1 MPILSR
7 HSPSDANFFTFFPSA
22 FCRTCYKA
30 EMEWPMI
37 IVLAILGLVML
48 AFIFE
53 LASPDLIAMGAFC
66 TLFVTGV
73 TPVGDLL
80 NVFTNPA
87 PITIACM
94 FIVTAAL
101 QKSGAIDDITHLL
114 SRHLPAPLR
123 IILLILT
130 LFVGVCS
137 AFVNNTPIVALF
149 LPVLLALARERGFA
163 ASKLLIPLS
172 YASIMG
178 GCCTLIGTSTNIIVN
193 GIAVE
198 MGYPAI
204 AFFELAW
211 IGLPFL
217 VIGVIYLSTISPWLL
232 PERQSLTAI
241 LSPED
246 RRQHLCQVLVSAD
259 SILIG
264 QMLTESPLVTRAKDY
279 RVLQVRR
286 DGRTL
291 LAPMDQIKIRKFDRF
306 LISASETHMVKGP
319 QGALQL
325 EPEVQDELGLQSLST
340 IQGSIIEG
348 VISPHSSLLGKSI
361 RDINFRQKYGM
372 LVLALHRHGQN
383 LAKNFLDE
391 KLEFGDTLLI
401 LGATSTFA
409 ELQESGDFMLLEDEL
424 PQNFRRPKAKWA
436 WLAIA
441 GVVFLAAAN
450 VLPIVAA
457 GLLAVLFVLA
467 TKCLDSEEAY
477 KSVDWQIIFLIY
489 GMLGIGQAMQN
500 TGTAELIANQAV
512 GLVQGIVPEVWLAFA
527 VLSLTYLLT
536 NLLTEMMSNNATAV
550 VMAPIAISLA
560 LALGVDPRPFIIAVT
575 IASSAAFLTPIG
587 YQTNTMVYGV
597 GGYKFTDYLR
607 AGLPLSLIFWLT
619 ASLLI
624 PTIWTF

>member
-1 MPILSR
+1 
-7 HSPSDANFFTFFPSA
+7 
-22 FCRTCYKA
+22 
-30 EMEWPMI
+30 MI
-37 IVLAILGLVML
+37 IVLAILALVML
-48 AFIFE
+48 AFMLE

-66 TLFVTGV
+66 ALFLTGV
-73 TPVGDLL
+73 SPVGDLL
-80 NVFTNPA
+80 GVFTNPA

-101 QKSGAIDDITHLL
+101 QKSGAIADITHLL
-114 SRHLPAPLR
+114 SKHLPAPLR
-123 IILLILT
+123 VILLILT
-130 LFVGVCS
+130 LFVGICS

-198 MGYPAI
+198 QGFAPI

-211 IGLPFL
+211 VGLPFL
-217 VIGVIYLSTISPWLL
+217 LIGVVYLATVSPWLL

-246 RRQHLCQVLVSAD
+246 RQQHLCQVLVKPD
-259 SILIG
+259 SVLIG
-264 QMLTESPLVTRAKDY
+264 QLLTETPLIQKAKDY

-286 DGRTL
+286 DGRTML
-291 LAPMDQIKIRKFDRF
+291 TPVNQIKIRKFDRF
-306 LISASETHMVKGP
+306 LISASAHHMVAAPNGKDR
-319 QGALQL
+319 QL
-325 EPEVQDELGLQSLST
+325 EPEMQEELGLQSLST
-340 IQGSIIEG
+340 IPGSIIEG
-348 VISPHSSLLGKSI
+348 VISPHSSLLGKGI
-361 RDINFRQKYGM
+361 RQINFRQKYGM
-372 LVLALHRHGQN
+372 LVLALHRHGKN
-383 LAKNFLDE
+383 LSQNFLDE

-401 LGATSTFA
+401 LGATDTFT

-424 PQNFRRPKAKWA
+424 PHNFRRGKAKWA
-436 WLAIA
+436 WLGIV
-441 GVVFLAAAN
+441 GVVVLAAAN
-450 VLPIVAA
+450 ILPIVAA
-457 GLLAVLFVLA
+457 GLLAVLLVLA
-467 TKCLDSEEAY
+467 TRCLDSGEAY
-477 KSVDWQIIFLIY
+477 RSVDWQIIFLIY
-489 GMLGIGQAMQN
+489 GMLGVGQAMQS
-500 TGTAELIANQAV
+500 TGTAEWIATRAV
-512 GLVQGIVPEVWLAFA
+512 GLTQSVVPELWVTFA

-607 AGLPLSLIFWLT
+607 AGLPLSIIFWIT

-624 PTIWTF
+624 PYVWTF